1 MALET
6 AVAVLDCLKK
16 MSPSELKSDK
26 RGKKLRVRKYEKSG
40 VLS

>member
-6 AVAVLDCLKK
+6 AVAETDYLKK
-16 MSPSELKSDK
+16 RSPSKIKSDK